1 VTAAPESP
9 GARSRPHDRLLANID
24 GGARGNPGPAGFGA
38 RLVHAA
44 DGEEVAALY
53 GFLGHT
59 TNNVAEY
66 AALLALLEHALP
78 LQPQQ
83 LEIRSDSQ
91 LLVRQMRGEYKVKDA
106 NLKVLHAEARALA
119 SRLGRVAYVHVPRE
133 ENREADALANQ
144 AMDEQA
150 SNTPLPRAL
159 SRLVK
164 TVAQLPLRNSTSK

>member
-1 VTAAPESP
+1 MTAAPES
-9 GARSRPHDRLLANID
+9 GAAPRPMDRLLANID

-38 RLVHAA
+38 RLVRAS
-44 DGEEVAALY
+44 DGGEVAALY
-53 GFLGHT
+53 GFLGNT

-78 LQPQQ
+78 LAPKR

-106 NLKVLHAEARALA
+106 NLKILHAEARALA
-119 SRLGRVAYVHVPRE
+119 ARLGGVTYVHVPRE
-133 ENREADALANQ
+133 DNSHADALANQ
-144 AMDEQA
+144 AMDEEA

-159 SRLVK
+159 ARLTTRIV
-164 TVAQLPLRNSTSK
+164 QLSLQEETRD

>member
-1 VTAAPESP
+1 M
-9 GARSRPHDRLLANID
+9 DRLLAHID

-38 RLVHAA
+38 HIVRAS
-44 DGEEVAALY
+44 DGVEVAALY

-78 LQPQQ
+78 LGPKG

-106 NLKVLHAEARALA
+106 NLKILHTEARALA
-119 SRLGRVAYVHVPRE
+119 LRLGGVTFVHVPRE
-133 ENREADALANQ
+133 ENRDADALANQ

-159 SRLVK
+159 SRL
-164 TVAQLPLRNSTSK
+164 ALRASPL